1 MEGVDVSR
9 IIRLAELCILAG
21 WLAGYACIGV
31 AAAQTPAYDLVR
43 EKEMAAERAMNAC
56 RDRQK
61 EMAAERAMNACR
73 DRSSECELEKAAAG
87 FASAARVSGA
97 AADLDKITNRI
108 NRYVVCRRAKRWW
121 QFWKRCRY

>member
-73 DRSSECELEKAAAG
+73 DRSSECELEKAA
-87 FASAARVSGA
+87 GA